1 MLFLLE
7 CKQLTLMYHKPKN
20 INYLSNEKK
29 FSKLHELREKSQE
42 GGGQKRVKNQ
52 HQKGK
57 LTARERIDLL
67 VDEGSFVEIDSF
79 VTHQKTKFNMSQTRP
94 LGDGVVSGYATIE
107 GRPIYLY
114 SQDFTVFGGSLG
126 KAQADKICKVMDLA
140 IKTGN
145 PVVGLLDSGGARIQ
159 EGVDSL
165 AGYGDIFY
173 RNTLASGVVPQISV
187 ILGPCAGGAVYS
199 PALTDFIIM
208 NKTNSFMFVTGPEV
222 VKEVTGEEVSFYD
235 LGGSDIHSGKTGVC
249 HLAGENE
256 EETLDLTKQLLSYL
270 PSNNLDDPPIRNGEL
285 KEIVDPKLSSIIPE
299 EENEPYD
306 MIMIIEKIIDPN
318 SFLELFPNWSKN
330 IIVGFGRFNGH
341 STGIIANQPLF
352 LGGAIDYHAADKAS
366 RFIRFC
372 DSFNIPIVT
381 FVDVPGFLPG
391 IKQEHEG
398 IIRHGAKLLY
408 AYSEATVPKI
418 SVIVRKAYGGAYI
431 VMSSKHLGTDINLAW
446 PTAEIAVMGAES
458 ACKIIYRS
466 KLNESEDSEKAL
478 KDFTSKFKEE
488 FSNPYQAA
496 EMGYIDRVIL
506 PEETRKEINN
516 ALCLLHNK
524 REQTP
529 KRKHGIPPV

>member
-1 MLFLLE
+1 
-7 CKQLTLMYHKPKN
+7 MYQKPKN
-20 INYLSNEKK
+20 INYQSNEKK
-29 FSKLHELREKSQE
+29 FSKLNELREKSHE

-57 LTARERIDLL
+57 LTARERIELL

-79 VTHQKTKFNMSQTRP
+79 VTHQNTKFGMSKTKP
-94 LGDGVVSGYATIE
+94 LGDGVVSGYATVD

-126 KAQADKICKVMDLA
+126 KAQANKISKIMDLA

-145 PVVGLLDSGGARIQ
+145 PIVGLLDSGGARIQ

-173 RNTLASGVVPQISV
+173 RNTQASGVIPQISV

-208 NKTNSFMFVTGPEV
+208 NKTNSFMFVTGPDV
-222 VKEVTGEEVSFYD
+222 VKDVTGEEVSFYE
-235 LGGSDIHSGKTGVC
+235 LGGSEVHSRKTGVC
-249 HLAGENE
+249 HLAGDNE
-256 EETLDLTKQLLSYL
+256 EATLELTKKLLSYL
-270 PSNNLDDPPIRNGEL
+270 PANNLDDPPTINVDL
-285 KEIVDPKLSSIIPE
+285 KEFEVVNLSSYIPE

-306 MIMIIEKIIDPN
+306 MKAIIEKVVDPD
-318 SFLELFPNWSKN
+318 SFFELFAEWSKN
-330 IIVGFGRFNGH
+330 IIVGFARFNG
-341 STGIIANQPLF
+341 STTGIIANQPLF
-352 LGGAIDYHAADKAS
+352 LGGALDFNASDKAS

-372 DSFNIPIVT
+372 DSFNIPLLT

-398 IIRHGAKLLY
+398 IIRHGAKLLF
-408 AYSEATVPKI
+408 AYSEATVPKV

-466 KLNESEDSEKAL
+466 KLKETENSDEELQKLS
-478 KDFTSKFKEE
+478 KDFKEE
-488 FSNPYQAA
+488 FANPYQAA
-496 EMGYIDRVIL
+496 ELGFIDRVIL
-506 PEETRKEINN
+506 PEETRKEIVN
-516 ALCLLHNK
+516 ALSLLHNK